1 MHYKYFWVDYFQE
14 KQRSN
19 ADKCNAYKRTCE
31 NLYGARAHVPS
42 SKQNERGGD
51 EDRRRLQSGAC
62 SVIVPEAALSGTIPQ
77 SPPSA
82 TATAENANA
91 ARYSMRNDSK

>member
-1 MHYKYFWVDYFQE
+1 MYKYFGADFFKE
-14 KQRSN
+14 TQRSN
-19 ADKCNAYKRTCE
+19 AFKCNAYERTCE

-42 SKQNERGGD
+42 SKSKEQGGD
-51 EDRRRLQSGAC
+51 EDRGRLQSGAC
-62 SVIVPEAALSGTIPQ
+62 SVIAPEAALSGTIPQ

-91 ARYSMRNDSK
+91 ARYSVRNDSK